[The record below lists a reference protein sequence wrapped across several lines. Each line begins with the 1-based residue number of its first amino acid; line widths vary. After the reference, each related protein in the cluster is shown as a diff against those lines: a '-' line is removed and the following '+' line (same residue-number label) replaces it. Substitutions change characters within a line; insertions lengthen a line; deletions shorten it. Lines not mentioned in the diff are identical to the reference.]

1 MVMTLHVSVLVTGDD
16 DIAVLV
22 TGDDGTAMTVTGDD
36 DIAGVSASYR

>member
-1 MVMTLHVSVLVTGDD
+1 MVITLHVSVLVTGDD